1 MLNVSGGMRHSFID
15 VYSLG
20 LADNSAMAST
30 HMKHQ
35 KGRTLGANMRT
46 LSGFIQELKILDRY
60 SSLTQQD
67 IKLKIKV

>member
-1 MLNVSGGMRHSFID
+1 MRHSFID

-35 KGRTLGANMRT
+35 KVRTLGANMRT
-46 LSGFIQELKILDRY
+46 LSGSLQVLKTLDRF
-60 SSLTQQD
+60 SHLTQQD
-67 IKLKIKV
+67 IKLEIKV